1 MIKNICNFGNSK
13 TEPYFYKNT
22 LKALQT
28 NIFKILFALSF
39 TVFIN
44 TLGFAQDLPNKSSEI
59 KPAVNNEKNDLN
71 ISLDTIVKLTSTK
84 QIDSVKQDS
93 VIPKPEFLTDKVN
106 YKATDYVSINQ
117 KEEKIYLYNEAEV
130 YYEDMEI
137 KAGIIVIDYKK
148 NEVYAGRLKDTLG
161 VYSQHPVFKQGQ

>member
-1 MIKNICNFGNSK
+1 MIKNICNFDISK

-28 NIFKILFALSF
+28 KNFKIFFALSF
-39 TVFIN
+39 TVLIN
-44 TLGFAQDLPNKSSEI
+44 TSGYSQDLPKTGGEI
-59 KPAVNNEKNDLN
+59 KPTELNEKNSLN

-84 QIDSVKQDS
+84 EVDSVKQDS
-93 VIPKPEFLTDKVN
+93 VKPKPEFLTDKVK

-117 KEEKIYLYNEAEV
+117 KEERIYLYNEAEV

-137 KAGIIVIDYKK
+137 TAGIIIIDYKK
-148 NEVYAGRLKDTLG
+148 NEIYAGRLKDTLG
-161 VYSQHPVFKQGQ
+161 EYS